1 MSHAAPP
8 SGSATRRPPH
18 CLTCAKPAQ
27 VRGLCHTCRS
37 AAWRAV
43 AAGQVTEDMLIA
55 SGLLLPPQPRGR
67 KARSGFAG
75 RLAQVIA
82 ATERP
87 HWVRHER

>member
-1 MSHAAPP
+1 
-8 SGSATRRPPH
+8 
-18 CLTCAKPAQ
+18 
-27 VRGLCHTCRS
+27 
-37 AAWRAV
+37 V
-43 AAGQVTEDMLIA
+43 AAGQVSEDVLIA

-75 RLAQVIA
+75 RLAQVMA